1 MKTRTIG
8 IRLIVRILFSCA
20 VAFPV
25 GTQAADCNPPPG
37 PTFTVFLPKVGLPPD
52 EEGQGWT
59 RPPVWEHLP
68 DATDD
73 SITVPNG
80 RPIYA
85 LIVSGFGSNKY
96 LDQLMTYNFARHLMA
111 RGAYVHYAWW
121 NNLLAP
127 YMERPLHHPQSHP
140 GGVSFKA
147 LGDFVTAAEA
157 STKAAPGED
166 YQFVAD
172 AMLFLSAIRQNNPS
186 AIIIVVG
193 HSMGGGSVVHLGAKT
208 DVVVDIL
215 APFDP
220 TNNRNYPWMPPL
232 TETVLRTYNWTRWRV
247 TRNTFLG
254 FRELDRQGLNCV
266 PAGPWL
272 KDYTEAQANSSLICQ
287 VRPALATAA
296 LACESQNG

>member
-1 MKTRTIG
+1 MNTRSVGIG
-8 IRLIVRILFSCA
+8 IIVAILFSCA
-20 VAFPV
+20 VALPT

-37 PTFTVFLPKVGLPPD
+37 PTFTVFLPKVGVPPD
-52 EEGQGWT
+52 EEGQRWV

-80 RPIYA
+80 RPIYV

-127 YMERPLHHPQSHP
+127 YMQRPLHHLQSHP
-140 GGVSFKA
+140 GGISFKA
-147 LGDFVTAAEA
+147 LGDFQTAADA

-193 HSMGGGSVVHLGAKT
+193 HSMGGGS
-208 DVVVDIL
+208 
-215 APFDP
+215 
-220 TNNRNYPWMPPL
+220 
-232 TETVLRTYNWTRWRV
+232 
-247 TRNTFLG
+247 
-254 FRELDRQGLNCV
+254 
-266 PAGPWL
+266 
-272 KDYTEAQANSSLICQ
+272 
-287 VRPALATAA
+287 
-296 LACESQNG
+296 